1 MDWTTIIISA
11 AVPTVLGLAGLI
23 VGLKKSKPDAAATL
37 TGAALKMVENAQSEG
52 NEAKAEARAI
62 RTEMQILALNFH
74 KLQRSFEAEKA
85 RADGLEH
92 HLRGALAQVGVL
104 KTELIEERAARLR
117 DQEESEA
124 RINILVSQVRELR
137 EENGQL
143 RQLLQEHGITLEE

>member
-11 AVPTVLGLAGLI
+11 AVPTVLGLASLI

-37 TGAALKMVENAQSEG
+37 TGAALKMVENAQGES
-52 NEAKAEARAI
+52 NEAKTEARAI
-62 RTEMQILALNFH
+62 RTEMQILVLNFH

-85 RADGLEH
+85 RADVLEQ
-92 HLRGALAQVGVL
+92 HLQVAVAQVNAL
-104 KTELIEERAARLR
+104 KVELIEERAARLR

-124 RINILVSQVRELR
+124 RINALVNQVRALR
-137 EENGQL
+137 EENDQL